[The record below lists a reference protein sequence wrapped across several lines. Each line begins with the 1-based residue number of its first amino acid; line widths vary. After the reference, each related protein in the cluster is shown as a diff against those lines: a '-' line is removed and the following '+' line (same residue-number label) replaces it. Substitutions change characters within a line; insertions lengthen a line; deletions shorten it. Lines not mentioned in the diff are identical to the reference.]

1 MESIA
6 VSRFLGHKFNSNI
19 DLDVVVAIPLNLYF
33 FALLR
38 PLASGSG
45 LLVRLVVY
53 LGNQSQLI
61 IGDET
66 TTATALGYIV
76 YEQSFK

>member
-33 FALLR
+33 FFFALLR
-38 PLASGSG
+38 PLASGTG

-66 TTATALGYIV
+66 TTATL